1 MNLFNKFFDIRFI
14 EKPRL
19 KIWIKY
25 CFLSDNFIFVNRRA
39 AKEAFSDLRAIVN
52 QAQKIGG
59 SLRFVF
65 SNEFVAETPGATY
78 FENLIQFLDESRD

>member
-1 MNLFNKFFDIRFI
+1 M
-14 EKPRL
+14 
-19 KIWIKY
+19 
-25 CFLSDNFIFVNRRA
+25 
-39 AKEAFSDLRAIVN
+39 FSDLRAIVD
-52 QAQKIGG
+52 QTQKIGG